1 MSGNLYGADIEA
13 LRALADRIAQGGETL
28 NGVVG
33 IVEAAMPHPEQWS
46 GPDAE
51 IFRDE
56 WYGSHGPLITATAQA
71 LAQAAD
77 TARGNADDQAETSE
91 SLAGGGGIGS
101 GGATNPFSGSSVSST
116 AALSVHDWRSDVP
129 VPSEWLQD
137 FADGMGT
144 ASTVG
149 GFITDALELQEDWAG
164 PAGVANN
171 FLVGVGIL
179 SDSYTTVDSG
189 MAFLREG
196 GSDNLYEAGDGFVA
210 AALAAGTLGSGPAAP
225 IFATAETIWGGASNV
240 NSAISDKPLS
250 QNLIDYGNP
259 LGLGFMAVSDTT
271 FSEHFAE
278 AADVVLDLSAGTAT
292 QDDVQGVLD
301 DVPFGVGGLL
311 RF

>member
-33 IVEAAMPHPEQWS
+33 IVEAAMPYPEQWS

-51 IFRDE
+51 TFRNE
-56 WYGSHGPLITATAQA
+56 WYGSHGPLITTTAQA

-91 SLAGGGGIGS
+91 SLAGGTGS
-101 GGATNPFSGSSVSST
+101 GSATNPFAGNPVSST
-116 AALSVHDWRSDVP
+116 GTTSLHDWRSDVP
-129 VPSEWLQD
+129 VPSDWLED
-137 FADGMGT
+137 FADGLGT

-149 GFITDALELQEDWAG
+149 GFITDVLELQEDWAG
-164 PAGVANN
+164 PAGAANN

-179 SDSYTTVDSG
+179 SDGYSTVDSG

-196 GSDNLYEAGDGFVA
+196 GSDNLYGAGDSFVS
-210 AALAAGTLGSGPAAP
+210 AALAAGTLGTGPAAP
-225 IFATAETIWGGASNV
+225 VFAAAETIWSGASLANG
-240 NSAISDKPLS
+240 AISDRPLT
-250 QNLIDYGNP
+250 QNLIDYTTP
-259 LGLGFMAVSDTT
+259 VGLFHMAASDST
-271 FSEHFAE
+271 FSEDFAD
-278 AADVVLDLSAGTAT
+278 AADYALDLSAGTAAEEDA
-292 QDDVQGVLD
+292 QRILD
-301 DVPFGVGGLL
+301 NAPLGAGDLL